1 MRTPVTIP
9 DLGAQAH
16 PQRLSAWFV
25 ESGDL
30 VEQGEPLLEVL
41 ISGVTCDVP
50 APCSGRL
57 VGIEKGLDAPIA
69 IGDVVGWIE
78 TEPSTGDPVDGS

>member
-1 MRTPVTIP
+1 MLTSVTIP
-9 DLGAQAH
+9 DLGAEGH
-16 PQRLSAWFV
+16 PQRLSAWFA
-25 ESGDL
+25 EPGDR

-50 APCSGRL
+50 APCSGCL
-57 VGIEKGLDAPIA
+57 VGVEKGLDAPVA

-78 TEPSTGDPVDGS
+78 TEPATGVPVDGS